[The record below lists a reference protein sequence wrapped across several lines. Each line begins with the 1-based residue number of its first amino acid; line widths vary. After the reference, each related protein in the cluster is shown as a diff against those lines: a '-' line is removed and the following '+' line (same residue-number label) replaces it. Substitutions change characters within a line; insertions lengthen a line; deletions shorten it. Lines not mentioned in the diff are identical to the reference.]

1 MLYGFLSDFPVWNY
15 GEKREV
21 IIREN
26 SGTRN
31 FRWLNLIFWIIFLIL
46 LYNILFGNNSCYR
59 RSKLK
64 RRIELLRDS
73 IEQLRL
79 ANDSL
84 TVEEKRMLYD
94 YQYLEKIAREKLGMV
109 KKGEKVYR
117 YLNEDSIDTNETQKQ
132 DGGNLE

>member
-1 MLYGFLSDFPVWNY
+1 M
-15 GEKREV
+15 
-21 IIREN
+21 
-26 SGTRN
+26 
-31 FRWLNLIFWIIFLIL
+31 
-46 LYNILFGNNSCYR
+46 
-59 RSKLK
+59 
-64 RRIELLRDS
+64 RDS

>member
-1 MLYGFLSDFPVWNY
+1 
-15 GEKREV
+15 
-21 IIREN
+21 
-26 SGTRN
+26 
-31 FRWLNLIFWIIFLIL
+31 